1 MAAKRLDHMAIQAA
15 KERSLIDAKAL
26 MQDKE
31 FASLEEA
38 NAYLQTV
45 VKEGGPP
52 PAPAD
57 TPLKQAQQIAYDAM
71 GATGSRRVMLARRA
85 LEISPDCADA
95 WSMLAADEAKSL
107 KRALRYA
114 RKGVAAGK
122 RALGEKFFEEE
133 VGNFWSIVEARP
145 YMRALMILAELLW
158 VAEKADEAME
168 LYQEMLRLNP
178 DDNQGARYAIMK
190 HFVEAN
196 RDDLAEALLDKSK
209 GDPTATVAYTRA
221 LWLFRKEGASPA
233 ADAALDD
240 ALKKNP
246 FVPQYLLGERVRPS
260 RMPEHYA
267 LGDQNEAITYVITA
281 DEGWIRTEGART
293 WLMVRFQK
301 MRGIR

>member
-85 LEISPDCADA
+85 LEVSPDCADA
-95 WSMLAADEAKSL
+95 WSMLAAEEAKNL

-158 VAEKADEAME
+158 VAEKADEVME

-196 RDDLAEALLDKSK
+196 RDDLAEALLDKSG
-209 GDPTATVAYTRA
+209 GDPTATVAYTKA

-293 WLMVRFQK
+293 WLTLRSQK
-301 MRGIR
+301 MWGTR